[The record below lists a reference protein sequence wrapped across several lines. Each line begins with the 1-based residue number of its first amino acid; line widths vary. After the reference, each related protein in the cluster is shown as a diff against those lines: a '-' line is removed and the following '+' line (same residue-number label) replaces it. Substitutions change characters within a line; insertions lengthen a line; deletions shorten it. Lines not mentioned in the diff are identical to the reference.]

1 MRFGNFGFRGAG
13 MPGAGGPYEPG
24 PNPPQGGRPQKQGK
38 GLFKKLAGKAGLLVL
53 AAVVAVAALDSFY
66 SINEQENAVVVTFG
80 VPTAVTASGL
90 HFKIPFVQQ
99 VKKVDMTIHGFAI
112 GYDTDTREPIP
123 DESLMITSDYNFV
136 NVDFFVEY
144 RVTDPVKYLYASR
157 EPNMI
162 LKTLA
167 QSYIRDTIGLYPVD
181 DVITTGK
188 NQIQS
193 EIKDKIMARLEAEDI
208 GVQLVNIT
216 IQDAEPPTAEV
227 LAAFK
232 AVETAKQSADTALN
246 NANKYRSE
254 KIPTAEAQADQIL
267 QNAQAQREARINEA
281 NGQVARFNSMYA
293 EYARYPLIT
302 KQRMYYET
310 MEEVLPGLRV
320 IIQDGSG
327 NTLNVLD
334 QGGLAGAQS
343 PAAPAPKDKEDEE

>member
-1 MRFGNFGFRGAG
+1 MQFGRFERPDRRTDAADGGEMRPAKGGGF
-13 MPGAGGPYEPG
+13 
-24 PNPPQGGRPQKQGK
+24 
-38 GLFKKLAGKAGLLVL
+38 FTKLAGRTGLVVLALLLVVC
-53 AAVVAVAALDSFY
+53 AFNAY
-66 SINEQENAVVVTFG
+66 YTINEQENAVVVTFG
-80 VPTAVTASGL
+80 VPTPVTTSGL
-90 HFKIPFVQQ
+90 HFKVPFIQQ
-99 VKKVDMTIHGFAI
+99 VRKVDMTIHGFAI
-112 GYDTDTREPIP
+112 GYVPETQEFIA

-144 RVTDPVKYLYASR
+144 RVTDPVRYLYASR
-157 EPNMI
+157 EPELI

-193 EIKDKIMARLEAEDI
+193 EIKDKIIARLEAEDI
-208 GVQLVNIT
+208 GLQLVNIT

-232 AVETAKQSADTALN
+232 EVETAKQSADTAVN

-254 KIPTAEAQADQIL
+254 QLPAAEAQADQIL
-267 QNAQAQREARINEA
+267 QNAEAQKQARINEA
-281 NGQVARFNSMYA
+281 TGQVARFEAMYA

-310 MEEVLPGLRV
+310 MEELLPGLRV
-320 IIQDGSG
+320 IIQDENG
-327 NTLNVLD
+327 NTLNVLNNPDTAD
-334 QGGLAGAQS
+334 QG
-343 PAAPAPKDKEDEE
+343 